1 MTFRDPQKKLIAL
14 ALGISL
20 FFMGRWLIQRVVI
33 QNNPTDKNLVDLHAH
48 VGCLDGPFSDCFISK
63 SMKSSFKYQVYLRA
77 LGTTER
83 ELREKGASVLFKN
96 LSDGI
101 KASRRIKKAVVL
113 ALDGAVKDGVLDRTR
128 TELYVP
134 NEYVAQEILKF
145 DNLLFGAS
153 INPYRK
159 DALKRL
165 EWAREHGAVLVK
177 WIPSIMFI
185 DPADPK
191 IIPFYKKLLE
201 LNLPLLVH
209 TGDERTFTQ
218 AADEFCDPKRLE
230 LPLSL
235 GVRVIAA
242 HLASTGDRE
251 GKSNYERLTALKK
264 RYPNLYA
271 DISALTQYNRLG
283 VLAHAIKSQE
293 WNGRLLYGSDWP
305 LQFFPLVSPLWH
317 VVHGDLSLWQAFWIE
332 LSSENTWDRDVL
344 LKEYLGADAQMLEDS
359 SRFLNNKN

>member
-153 INPYRK
+153 INP
-159 DALKRL
+159 
-165 EWAREHGAVLVK
+165 
-177 WIPSIMFI
+177 
-185 DPADPK
+185 
-191 IIPFYKKLLE
+191 
-201 LNLPLLVH
+201 
-209 TGDERTFTQ
+209 
-218 AADEFCDPKRLE
+218 
-230 LPLSL
+230 
-235 GVRVIAA
+235 
-242 HLASTGDRE
+242 
-251 GKSNYERLTALKK
+251 
-264 RYPNLYA
+264 
-271 DISALTQYNRLG
+271 
-283 VLAHAIKSQE
+283 
-293 WNGRLLYGSDWP
+293 
-305 LQFFPLVSPLWH
+305 
-317 VVHGDLSLWQAFWIE
+317 
-332 LSSENTWDRDVL
+332 
-344 LKEYLGADAQMLEDS
+344 
-359 SRFLNNKN
+359 